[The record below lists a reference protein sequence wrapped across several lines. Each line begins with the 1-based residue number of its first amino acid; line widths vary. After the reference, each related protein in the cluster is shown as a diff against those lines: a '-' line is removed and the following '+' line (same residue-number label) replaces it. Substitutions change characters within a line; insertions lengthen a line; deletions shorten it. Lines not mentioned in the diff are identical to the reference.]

1 MGGKYSDYY
10 YYRYILYLRKANDRE
25 TKRNL
30 TEYLASYTFLPS
42 HSIVERRREFGRALL
57 ATFRELCTRRIFC
70 RKVRS
75 VLELDEEEEEEQKR
89 LPEFPS
95 EWHS

>member
-30 TEYLASYTFLPS
+30 TEYLASYTFLSS
-42 HSIVERRREFGRALL
+42 HRIVERRREFGRALL

-75 VLELDEEEEEEQKR
+75 VLKLDEEEEEEQKR